1 MFLLLVIGVVSLAS
15 AVALV
20 LHALGDGRRQALATL
35 DDIGRYGYGAEAP
48 ADAPLRERRPVLPR
62 LDNLAASLGA
72 YVLRVGGL
80 DEDELRRELRQA
92 AIYRLTPGKLVG
104 YRVLGGIGFPLFW
117 LWISV
122 SAGSSPLR
130 TIVGMVFGAVLGWQG
145 PLLYVRRRARTRLEQ
160 IDLQMPELIDVLVT
174 TVEAGMGFSGSLQV
188 AARRFHGALGE
199 ELRLTLQE
207 QEFGLSST
215 EALSNLL
222 ERAPTPSMRSFVRAV
237 VQGETLGVSIGKIMR
252 DLAVEMRKT
261 RRQKAEEKAQ
271 KAPTKMLFPLIFLI
285 FPAMFVVLLGPAI
298 IEMIHS
304 FSGH

>member
-1 MFLLLVIGVVSLAS
+1 MLLLLFGLVLLGS
-15 AVALV
+15 AVALL
-20 LHALGDGRRQALATL
+20 LHALGHNRRQAVATL
-35 DDIGRYGYGAEAP
+35 DDIGHYGFRAKAAAARP
-48 ADAPLRERRPVLPR
+48 KRERGPMLPR

-80 DEDELRRELRQA
+80 NEDELRRELRQA

-104 YRVLGGIGFPLFW
+104 YRVLAGAGLPLLW
-117 LWISV
+117 LWASV
-122 SAGSSPLR
+122 TGGSSALR
-130 TIVGMVFGAVLGWQG
+130 TIVGMAFGLAIGWQG
-145 PLLYVRRRARTRLEQ
+145 PLLYVRRRSRMRLEQ
-160 IDLQMPELIDVLVT
+160 IDLQMPELIDLLVT
-174 TVEAGMGFSGSLQV
+174 TVEAGVGFSGSLQV
-188 AARRFHGALGE
+188 AARQFHGPLGE

-252 DLAVEMRKT
+252 DLSEEMRKN
-261 RRQKAEEKAQ
+261 RRQKAEERAQ

-285 FPAMFVVLLGPAI
+285 FPAIFVILLGPAI
-298 IEMIHS
+298 IDMIHS
-304 FSGH
+304 FKG